1 MFPIHNEPEVR
12 QQSLTF
18 SDYCSKMYLKIYI
31 VYMLINDPKIEF
43 IERLQMLKR
52 IDPFHIYFQQLYHHG
67 NGTVAVFMF
76 TCKCTNL
83 RAVT

>member
-1 MFPIHNEPEVR
+1 
-12 QQSLTF
+12 
-18 SDYCSKMYLKIYI
+18 
-31 VYMLINDPKIEF
+31 MLINDPKIEF

-83 RAVT
+83 RAVTWYSLFKPVSHDYVLAGKASSQ